1 MKLVKIQGKD
11 ESILEYRKLYEEGIN
26 YYCSFINERLF
37 VNTEKPLFICQNIK
51 KVHKMPRKHKLFKN
65 A

>member
-11 ESILEYRKLYEEGIN
+11 QSVLEYRKLYEEGIK

-37 VNTEKPLFICQNIK
+37 VNTENHCSSVRTLK
-51 KVHKMPRKHKLFKN
+51 KMHKMPRKH
-65 A
+65 